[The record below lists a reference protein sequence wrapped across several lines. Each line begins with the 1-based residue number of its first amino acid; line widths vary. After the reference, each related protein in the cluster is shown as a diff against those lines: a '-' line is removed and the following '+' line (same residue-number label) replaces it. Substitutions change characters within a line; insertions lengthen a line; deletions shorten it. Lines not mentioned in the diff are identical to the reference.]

1 MCDRRTQLRNCVLEP
16 CIIVSRVSD
25 PMSLMSA
32 IVRGLLNK
40 GWSIEKDALDLLQT
54 SPTLTLR
61 DAEVIISGLIEAA
74 ETEKDPK
81 WRRVIARSSVERF
94 LSPSSVPVSAPTATA
109 IAKTSEAAPIPEE
122 DMKTESM
129 PAVGTSEPS
138 EKQERS
144 ASSVSVSHAV
154 QYDTDERV
162 RNAWKHHVIAL
173 GETGLTEAQLRDMFL
188 KLHAAWQ
195 SDPSSLAHDIRFF
208 FDTYREALP
217 TRLAEPNDDKSVAAD
232 LQTADKVTRTRP
244 VETPVEVSH
253 VGESIRATR
262 PFAAEV
268 ESRIQILKDPTNA
281 MAAGGSSM
289 EDFTQLFQYR
299 FNKLVEIFHR
309 RMDAR
314 NGVPLSNA
322 TGAKTGEHVKF
333 IAMVMEKREKAGRI
347 FFRVDD
353 MTADATVLVDGSRD
367 RQLYETAQ
375 LVPLDQVIY
384 VEAVRGSGS
393 LLVAEKILLPDIPD
407 RPAKGASQDEIY
419 AALLSDTHIGSKLF
433 LEDVF
438 ERVIRWLNGEVG
450 TVNQRRVAER
460 TKYVVFAGDLV
471 DGVGRYPRQES
482 ELKITSIYDQY
493 KYAASFI
500 RRMPE
505 HVEIILIPGNHD
517 GVRQAL
523 PQPAIPAD
531 FAEPVYEAHKVTSL
545 GGPCCVA
552 LHGVNFLLSHG
563 RSLEDMITSAPTL
576 SFQEPQ
582 KAMRLQLRCRHVA
595 PTYGGRTAI
604 APLQVDPLVIDEVP
618 DVFQSGHLHVI
629 GQEYYRG
636 TLIVNSG
643 AWQAQ
648 TSYQVQMGLEP
659 TPGILPILNL
669 QTLKLSLKD
678 FNATNQAAA

>member
-1 MCDRRTQLRNCVLEP
+1 
-16 CIIVSRVSD
+16 
-25 PMSLMSA
+25 MSA
-32 IVRGLLNK
+32 IVRGLLSK
-40 GWSIEKDALDLLQT
+40 GWSIEKEALDLLQT

-81 WRRVIARSSVERF
+81 WRGVIMRGNVEHF
-94 LSPSSVPVSAPTATA
+94 LVLSPVSVPAPAAAA
-109 IAKTSEAAPIPEE
+109 IAKTSEAAPILKE
-122 DMKTESM
+122 DVKTESM

-144 ASSVSVSHAV
+144 ASSVSVSHVV

-162 RNAWKHHVIAL
+162 RNAWKHHMITL

-195 SDPSSLAHDIRFF
+195 SDPSSLAHDMRFF
-208 FDTYREALP
+208 FDTYREEALP
-217 TRLAEPNDDKSVAAD
+217 ARVTERSDKSVMVI
-232 LQTADKVTRTRP
+232 QTANRVARTEP

-268 ESRIQILKDPTNA
+268 ESRIQILSDPTNA
-281 MAAGGSSM
+281 MAAGGGSV

-314 NGVPLSNA
+314 NGVPLSDA
-322 TGAKTGEHVKF
+322 TGAKAGEHVKF

-353 MTADATVLVDGSRD
+353 MTADATVLVDEGRD

-393 LLVAEKILLPDIPD
+393 LLVAEKIFLPDIPD
-407 RPAKGASQDEIY
+407 RLVKGASQDEIY

-438 ERVIRWLNGEVG
+438 ERVIQWLNGEVG

-505 HVEIILIPGNHD
+505 HVEIILVPGNHD

-552 LHGVNFLLSHG
+552 LHEVNFLLSHG

-576 SFQEPQ
+576 SFREPQ
-582 KAMRLQLRCRHVA
+582 KAMKLQLRCRHVA

-618 DVFQSGHLHVI
+618 DVFQSGHLHII

-659 TPGILPILNL
+659 TPGIMPILNL
-669 QTLKLSLKD
+669 QTLKLSLKN
-678 FNATNQAAA
+678 FNAA